1 MSLKQR
7 IAAFINPEQ
16 VKINPAYA
24 GMIMYSN
31 EPQTLQTPRNYKAF
45 ASEGFGNDTV
55 YKCVSYISRNGAAI
69 PPKLYTDATMQTEIT
84 KHPLLDKLKTP
95 NNEQSGVGY
104 REACLAYKLLSGNN
118 YQYALRAAKS
128 GPPDELWTLRPDKV
142 EIVASRPR
150 GIVGYKYEDFD
161 TPILPEQI
169 GHTRYWNPDSEV
181 YGLSPIQIAG
191 ILIDMQTGA
200 RNWDLGLLQNMA
212 KPPGAWTVPT
222 TLSKNARETLE
233 KKLKEKMSGARN
245 AGTAPVLDGGLQW
258 TSIGLP
264 PSELDWLEGL
274 QYNAVLIANIYN
286 MPPQLVGDTSSSTY
300 ANVQEA
306 KAASYTEA
314 IFPELDDFY
323 ALANVWL
330 VPMYPD
336 LCDARGMPAAYLYY
350 DKQSVEVVQAII
362 QAQKTA
368 QAQRAIQ
375 AYTQGACT
383 LNESKVMQGLPEI
396 GPAGDVYRI
405 GQILIMESDLMK
417 YAEQSLRL
425 PSAPPAPL
433 PESVPVPVPAPG
445 TPPVLPNDQTVDA
458 DNPGPGKAVSPLALP
473 RYEKPNRATKALDL
487 QTAEQKQAH
496 YDAIEAMRTKLEA
509 KAEQQL
515 HIYFSAQQKDILA
528 SINAAA
534 IPSTAIL
541 RAETALKKSKDDG
554 QQLLLKLAKETA
566 GTVGSQISKQ
576 LKSGIA
582 HEHKD
587 AVQDFINEF
596 GPDVLTYLLQQA
608 GQNITQI
615 NATTLAQIQSE
626 LSDGVAAGESIPALA
641 KRIDN
646 LYLEQIIP
654 NRSKTIA
661 RTETTSASNYGSI
674 QAAKQSGLT
683 LTKVWLATPDSRT
696 REDHAEAD
704 GQEVG
709 IDEAFEVGGEQLA
722 YPGDPA
728 GSASNIISCRCTTF
742 YNRVKAAEND
752 DSSDEDEE
760 KIVSM
765 RPHKRRHGND
775 YQRWMEETLG

>member
-7 IAAFINPEQ
+7 IAAFISPSR

-24 GMIMYSN
+24 GMISYMDA
-31 EPQTLQTPRNYKAF
+31 PQTLQTPRNYKSF
-45 ASEGFGNDTV
+45 AKEGYGNDTV

-84 KHPLLDKLKTP
+84 NHPLLNKLKAP

-118 YQYALRAAKS
+118 YQYALRAAKV
-128 GPPDELWTLRPDKV
+128 GPPDELWALRPDKV

-169 GHTRYWNPDSEV
+169 GHTRYWNPDNEI
-181 YGLSPIQIAG
+181 YGLSPVDIAS

-200 RNWDLGLLQNMA
+200 RKWDLALLQNMA

-222 TLSKNARETLE
+222 ILSKNARETLE

-264 PSELDWLEGL
+264 PSELDWLEGI
-274 QYNAVLIANIYN
+274 QYNAVLIANIFN

-323 ALANVWL
+323 ALENVWL

-336 LCDARGMPAAYLYY
+336 LCDARGVPVAYLYY
-350 DKQSVEVVQAII
+350 DKESVEVVQAII

-375 AYTQGACT
+375 AYMQGACT
-383 LNESKVMQGLPEI
+383 LNEAKVMQGLPEI
-396 GPAGDVYRI
+396 GHAGDIYRI
-405 GQILIMESDLMK
+405 GQILILESDLIK

-433 PESVPVPVPAPG
+433 PESVPVPAPAPG
-445 TPPVLPNDQTVDA
+445 APPILPNDQTVDA
-458 DNPGPGKAVSPLALP
+458 DNPGPGKAVSPLAAP
-473 RYEKPNRATKALDL
+473 ATRYRPRATKALDL
-487 QTAEQKQAH
+487 ETAEQKQAH
-496 YDAIEAMRTKLEA
+496 YDAIEALRTKLET

-515 HIYFSAQQKDILA
+515 HSYFSAQQKTVLA
-528 SINAAA
+528 AINAAA

-554 QQLLLKLAKETA
+554 QQLLLKLSKETA
-566 GTVGSQISKQ
+566 GTVGAQISKQ
-576 LKSGIA
+576 LKSGAA
-582 HEHKD
+582 HEQKD
-587 AVQDFINEF
+587 AIQDFINEF
-596 GPDVLTYLLQQA
+596 GPEVLTYLLQQA
-608 GQNITQI
+608 GESIKEIST
-615 NATTLAQIQSE
+615 TTLAQIQSE
-626 LSDGVAAGESIPALA
+626 LSDGVASGESIPTLA
-641 KRIDN
+641 KRIEV

-661 RTETTSASNYGSI
+661 RTEVTAASNYGSI

-683 LTKVWLATPDSRT
+683 LKKVWLSTPGART
-696 REDHAEAD
+696 REDHADAD

-709 IDEAFEVGGEQLA
+709 IDDTFEVGGEQLA

-728 GSASNIISCRCTTF
+728 GSPGNIINCRCTTY
-742 YNRVKAAEND
+742 YNRVKAAEDD

-760 KIVSM
+760 KVLTL
-765 RPHKRRHGND
+765 RPHKRRPGND